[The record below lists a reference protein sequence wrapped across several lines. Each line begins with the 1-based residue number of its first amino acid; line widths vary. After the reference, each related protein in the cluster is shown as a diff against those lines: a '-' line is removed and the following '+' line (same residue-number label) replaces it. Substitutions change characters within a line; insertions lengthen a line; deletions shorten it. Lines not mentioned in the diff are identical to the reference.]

1 VAPEEDLRVENTSTV
16 VVALGPIALELPPSA
31 RRLARNGRIQ
41 LTFVPVPVAEDQGAI
56 AFAERDVATPFEVR
70 VEDGQLVV
78 AGEGGEVGRYQATP
92 ADAGEE
98 DMFLWLK
105 DARINDDEVDY
116 PFYVRVGDL
125 EVAGPGVGPTI
136 EDWVLRLGAIALA
149 LAAIIALF
157 KWVPPLVRRLRGS

>member
-41 LTFVPVPVAEDQGAI
+41 LTFVPVPVAEDQGAV
-56 AFAERDVATPFEVR
+56 AFAEHEVATPFEVQ
-70 VEDGQLVV
+70 VDDGRLVV
-78 AGEGGEVGRYQATP
+78 PASEGEVGRFRATP

-98 DMFLWLK
+98 DLFLWLK
-105 DARINDDEVDY
+105 DARINGQEVDY
-116 PFYVRVGDL
+116 PFYVLVGDV
-125 EVAGPGVGPTI
+125 EVGGPGVGTTI
-136 EDWVLRLGAIALA
+136 EDWLLRLGAVALA
-149 LAAIIALF
+149 IAAIVALF